1 MSDGIR
7 LRRAT
12 REDVPFLVR
21 LATHEEVAPF
31 LAAVSARDPEAFG
44 AELEAAEAAPGER
57 GRFVIEAETPGGPDP
72 AGAVAFEIVNRRSR
86 IAQLY
91 GLMLD
96 PAQRG
101 RGLARAATRAFARHL
116 FDELGFHRIELEC
129 YGFNERAIH
138 HFEACGFVREGVK
151 RQAYRRGDEW
161 VDGVLL
167 GALPQEIS

>member
-1 MSDGIR
+1 MSGDGTG

-12 REDVPFLVR
+12 GEDVEFLVR

-31 LAAVSARDPEAFG
+31 LAAVSARDRAAFH
-44 AELEAAEAAPGER
+44 AELEAAEAAPEER
-57 GRFVIEAETPGGPDP
+57 GRFVIEHGEAR
-72 AGAVAFEIVNRRSR
+72 AGTVAFEVVNRRSR

-96 PAQRG
+96 PALRG

-116 FDELGFHRIELEC
+116 FDELGYHRIELEC

-138 HFEACGFVREGVK
+138 PFEACGFVREGVK
-151 RQAYRRGDEW
+151 RNAYRRGDEW
-161 VDGVLL
+161 VDGVLF
-167 GALPQEIS
+167 GALPQEI